1 MSTIHNPRLSI
12 APDASRQQ
20 ARVIVLCNVQF
31 TQFEVNAMN
40 QLGLRDTLRC

>member
-1 MSTIHNPRLSI
+1 LDVDHSQSEVEHR
-12 APDASRQQ
+12 
-20 ARVIVLCNVQF
+20 ARREPAAGTGYRPVQRF